1 MLPQWRSGCDC
12 CWQTIQRKTRQR
24 SFFGRFFHRSGIFL
38 RNGLGRRA
46 GDAPSIDEAMR
57 FGFNWE
63 LGPFEMWDA
72 AGVRETVAR
81 MKALHLPVTRN
92 VEDLLNYWP

>member
-1 MLPQWRSGCDC
+1 MLLANDPTKD
-12 CWQTIQRKTRQR
+12 KAAK
-24 SFFGRFFHRSGIFL
+24 FL
-38 RNGLGRRA
+38 WPFLSSLWNFSAERIGEAA

-81 MKALHLPVTRN
+81 MKALHLPVTRM
-92 VEDLLNYWP
+92 LRIS